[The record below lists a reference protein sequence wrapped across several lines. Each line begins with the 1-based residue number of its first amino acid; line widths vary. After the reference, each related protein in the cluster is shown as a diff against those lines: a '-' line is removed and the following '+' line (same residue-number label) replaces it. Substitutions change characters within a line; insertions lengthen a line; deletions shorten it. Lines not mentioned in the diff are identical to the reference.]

1 MSRIQKLKEANL
13 NPETIVRL
21 KYEDGLDVIHS
32 NDDFI
37 DNVIQSTYIT
47 GHLTDLVLNPLLGN
61 NQILA
66 EMREQGL
73 LDPYERGS
81 FDFEGFV
88 SEVVE
93 QNWSDYDWIE
103 ASTEAFDHKRGFTT
117 VSATIETTTEAISK
131 MADFELIGWKIE
143 VDHPLGILE
152 LDE

>member
-13 NPETIVRL
+13 NPGTTVRL
-21 KYEDGLDVIHS
+21 KYEDGSDVIHA
-32 NDDFI
+32 NDNYI
-37 DNVIQSTYIT
+37 ENVINSTYIT
-47 GHLTDLVLNPLLGN
+47 DHLTDLVLNPMLGN

-73 LDPYERGS
+73 LDSYERGS
-81 FDFEGFV
+81 FYFEDFV

-93 QNWSDYDWIE
+93 QNWQDYNWIE
-103 ASTEAFDHKRGFTT
+103 SATKIYDHKRGFTT
-117 VSATIETTTEAISK
+117 VSTTIKTTSDAITQ
-131 MADFELIGWKIE
+131 MADFELVGWKIE

>member
-1 MSRIQKLKEANL
+1 M
-13 NPETIVRL
+13 P
-21 KYEDGLDVIHS
+21 
-32 NDDFI
+32 
-37 DNVIQSTYIT
+37 
-47 GHLTDLVLNPLLGN
+47 DLVLNPLLGN

-73 LDPYERGS
+73 LDSYERGS
-81 FDFEGFV
+81 FDFEDFV

-117 VSATIETTTEAISK
+117 VSTTIETTSDAITQ
-131 MADFELIGWKIE
+131 MADFELVGWKIE